1 MGATVKVAAAQM
13 APVFMDREATV
24 DKICGLIL
32 EAGAEGAKLIAFPE
46 TIIPGYPYWVWTRWV
61 NLLDPASAGKF
72 NRELFKQSV
81 EVPSPVT
88 DTLCAAAK
96 AADCYAVVGLNER
109 DGGTL
114 YNSQLFI
121 GPAGEIVGKRRK
133 LIPFSDEKLIW
144 GRGDN
149 ADLHVF
155 STPFATLGGLICA
168 EHSNALFRYALQAQG
183 EQIHVA
189 SWPGGIK
196 YLMPVMDIFIRHY
209 TYEAQAFVVNATS
222 IITQEIIEYL
232 GPSSN
237 PGQMET
243 GLGYSAIVGPGG
255 VYLAGPEHDKEGVLY
270 ADLNLDHLIDLKLT
284 LDLVGRDS
292 RPDVVRLLLR
302 QTDSH
307 QRPIVIE
314 ELDATPDLMAEAV
327 VHNEEED
334 ENRGTASKR

>member
-1 MGATVKVAAAQM
+1 MGTTVKVAAAQM

-24 DKICGLIL
+24 DKICELIL
-32 EAGAEGAKLIAFPE
+32 EAGEEGAKLIAFPE
-46 TIIPGYPYWVWTRWV
+46 TIIPGYPYWVH
-61 NLLDPASAGKF
+61 LLDPASAGKF

-121 GPAGEIVGKRRK
+121 GPAGQIVGKRRK
-133 LIPFSDEKLIW
+133 LVPFYHEQVIW

-183 EQIHVA
+183 EQIHLA

-196 YLMPVMDIFIRHY
+196 QLMPVMDIFIRHY

-222 IITQEIIEYL
+222 IVTQEVIEYL
-232 GPSSN
+232 GTSGKL
-237 PGQMET
+237 GQLES
-243 GLGYSAIVGPGG
+243 GLGFSAIVGPGG
-255 VYLAGPEHDKEGVLY
+255 VYLAGPEHDKEVVLY
-270 ADLNLDHLIDLKLT
+270 ADLNLDHLIDSKL
-284 LDLVGRDS
+284 LVDSVGHDS

-314 ELDATPDLMAEAV
+314 KLDAPPDSMVEAV
-327 VHNEEED
+327 VRNEEDGES
-334 ENRGTASKR
+334 RGTAGKG

>member
-1 MGATVKVAAAQM
+1 MGVTVKVAAAQM
-13 APVFMDREATV
+13 APVFMNREATV

-32 EAGAEGAKLIAFPE
+32 EAGAAGAKLIAFPE

-61 NLLDPASAGKF
+61 NLQDPASAGKF

-81 EVPSPVT
+81 EVPSPAT
-88 DTLCAAAK
+88 DALCAAAK

-121 GPAGEIVGKRRK
+121 GSAGQIVGKRRK
-133 LIPFSDEKLIW
+133 LIPFKDEQLIW

-196 YLMPVMDIFIRHY
+196 YLMPIMDIFIRHY

-222 IITQEIIEYL
+222 IVTEEIIEYL
-232 GPSSN
+232 GPSGN
-237 PGQMET
+237 PGEMES
-243 GLGYSAIVGPGG
+243 GLGFSAIVGPGG
-255 VYLAGPEHDKEGVLY
+255 VYLAGPERDKEVVLY
-270 ADLNLDHLIDLKLT
+270 ADLNFDRLIDSKL
-284 LDLVGRDS
+284 LMDLVGHDS

-314 ELDATPDLMAEAV
+314 KLDGPPDSMAEAV
-327 VHNEEED
+327 VRNEEDGES
-334 ENRGTASKR
+334 RGKAGKG